1 MLFSRIISQTY
12 SCFKLSFILNNEQ
25 VGPRGETEVN
35 GGLVVSNH
43 LLNGPYSQEGPK
55 GKSGDLLKLNGAY
68 SSSPFN
74 FINAQKKGSDI
85 GQESIQMFAVDSEGS
100 IHANGSISTNSN
112 LSVLGNVFLHGRL
125 QFIPTRIQGGALMV
139 IDDISSKLFLEIT
152 DDSFSRGTNRIIF
165 NGTPQEGQLLLIM
178 NCDADFLTGVGEI
191 DLQPQSLSLLVFLSQ
206 LGWKLVG
213 SSATGPDR
221 ENKVQRSAKES
232 SSWFESFVGKKNHI
246 HDSDEG
252 VSPKQSS
259 LYGESTSDKLLKVE
273 GLDASHFIG
282 DSIDFRGASVMNAAL
297 VNPTF
302 DNLKHITVESIGV
315 LSLTSQN
322 SNRVGSDRLV
332 AVDSRGML
340 ASVANLRW
348 DDSSKELKVSAI
360 SSFGLMDMEVRSNVD
375 FKSHRISNFVVEPG
389 SILENVVI
397 KGGVIEESTFR
408 NVSAKGLRLGD
419 VEMESASLKDLSQ
432 HASKGALLTVGSG
445 GKVTVS
451 DAFYQDNLLLSVKKN
466 VRMQGSLDMCNNTMI
481 NVRIK
486 SGIIEGSNIAIHAE
500 SVSTSALTLVSGATD
515 GKSSTVNPALNG
527 RLVMIDENGLL
538 QQSGID
544 LFLGDGI
551 GDVKV
556 LGTLDFYKDISS
568 PENLQRG
575 SIKNA
580 EIHGGSIN
588 GVKALEVTGKSYFEG
603 EVSIARD
610 LFVNGA
616 VSVSGSIFGGGPYV
630 DVSDQRMKKDIQKLD
645 EGGSILQQLHFI
657 DPVTYSWAN
666 HTDKLIQNVSVD
678 SGNKSNELEVREIGF
693 IAQDVEKIFPMLVYT
708 DPNGGLKGVKY
719 SRFVPILVAAVKELS
734 EEVSM
739 LKESH
744 TKLLQDYILL
754 SNRLSKLL
762 DD

>member
-1 MLFSRIISQTY
+1 M
-12 SCFKLSFILNNEQ
+12 
-25 VGPRGETEVN
+25 
-35 GGLVVSNH
+35 
-43 LLNGPYSQEGPK
+43 PK
-55 GKSGDLLKLNGAY
+55 GKSGNLLKLNGAY

-74 FINAQKKGSDI
+74 FISAQKKGSNI

-125 QFIPTRIQGGALMV
+125 QFIPTRIPGGALMV

-152 DDSFSRGTNRIIF
+152 NDSFSRGTNRIIL

-178 NCDADFLTGVGEI
+178 NSDADFLTGVGEI

-213 SSATGPDR
+213 SSATGLADR
-221 ENKVQRSAKES
+221 ENNIQRSAKES
-232 SSWFESFVGKKNHI
+232 SSSFENFVGKKNVI
-246 HDSDEG
+246 HDSDEV
-252 VSPKQSS
+252 VSLKQSS
-259 LYGESTSDKLLKVE
+259 LYRESTSKQLMKVE

-282 DSIDFRGASVMNAAL
+282 DSIDFQGASVMNAAL

-315 LSLTSQN
+315 LSLTSQS

-332 AVDSRGML
+332 SVDSRGML
-340 ASVANLRW
+340 ASVAHLRW

-375 FKSHRISNFVVEPG
+375 FKNHRISNFVVEPG

-408 NVSAKGLRLGD
+408 NVSAEGLRLGD

-432 HASKGALLTVGSG
+432 HASKGALLTVGIG

-451 DAFYQDNLLLSVKKN
+451 DAFYQDNLLLSVKKD

-500 SVSTSALTLVSGATD
+500 SVSTSALTLTSGTTD
-515 GKSSTVNPALNG
+515 GKSSKVNPTLNG

-538 QQSGID
+538 QRSGID

-556 LGTLDFYKDISS
+556 WGTLDFYKDISS
-568 PENLQRG
+568 SENLQRG

-580 EIHGGSIN
+580 EIQGGSIN
-588 GVKALEVTGKSYFEG
+588 GVKALEVAGKSYFEG
-603 EVSIARD
+603 EVSIAGD

-616 VSVSGSIFGGGPYV
+616 VTVSGSIFGGGPYV

-645 EGGSILQQLHFI
+645 KGGRVLQQLHFI

-666 HTDKLIQNVSVD
+666 HTDKLIRNVSLD
-678 SGNKSNELEVREIGF
+678 SGNKSNELEMREIGF

-708 DPNGGLKGVKY
+708 DPNDGLKGVKY

-744 TKLLQDYILL
+744 SKLLQDYILL
-754 SNRLSKLL
+754 SNRLSKLF
-762 DD
+762 DK